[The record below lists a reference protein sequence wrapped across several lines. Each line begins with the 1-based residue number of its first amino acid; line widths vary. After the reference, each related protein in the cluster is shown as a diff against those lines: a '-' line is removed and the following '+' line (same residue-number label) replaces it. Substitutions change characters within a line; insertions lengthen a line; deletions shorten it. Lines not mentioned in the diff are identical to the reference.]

1 MLQLRPDTAKE
12 IHFKKKKKELKE
24 QSLDAEILYL
34 DSVKKHSFIFA
45 RKILKLFHKLESTLL
60 IIYITNTHEH

>member
-12 IHFKKKKKELKE
+12 ILLKKKKELKE
-24 QSLDAEILYL
+24 QNLDVEILYL
-34 DSVKKHSFIFA
+34 DTVKKHSFIFA

>member
-12 IHFKKKKKELKE
+12 ILFKKKKKELKE
-24 QSLDAEILYL
+24 KSLDAEILYL